1 MKYLITG
8 GSGYIGSRLTDLLVQ
23 HEDNEVVNLDIRA
36 PAVPRSRTRF
46 VHMDIRDRGIA
57 ALIAQERPDALVHLA
72 FVLNPIR
79 DEHTMYDI
87 DVNGTANVLD
97 AAAAAGV
104 PHLLVASSTTA
115 YGAWPDNPV
124 PIPEEHPVRGLPG
137 YEYARDKTEID
148 RLCQLW
154 AAQHPESTM
163 TIVRPTI
170 VFGPNVDNY
179 IVRFWENQPFVVLPD
194 GHDADWQY
202 VHEDDVVDAMSRLL
216 SERRGGIFNLT
227 ADGTV
232 KMSEAAAIAG
242 KKVRKMPLRL
252 YRRMAAASWKLRLR
266 NVEAPP
272 GQIEFVLHPWIAS
285 NEKLKSELGWAPR
298 YTSRETF
305 EITMRAKGLAPPAPQ
320 DSEAAPV
327 PAPPEATPVA

>member
-57 ALIAQERPDALVHLA
+57 ALIAEERPDALVHLA

-79 DEHTMYDI
+79 DEHRMYDI

-124 PIPEEHPVRGLPG
+124 PIPEEHPVRGLPA

-242 KKVRKMPLRL
+242 KKVRKMPLKL

-305 EITMRAKGLAPPAPQ
+305 EITMRAKGLAPPAPH
-320 DSEAAPV
+320 DSDAAPV

>member
-8 GSGYIGSRLTDLLVQ
+8 GSGYIGSRLTDLLVKSD
-23 HEDNEVVNLDIRA
+23 ENEVVNLDIRP
-36 PAVPRSRTRF
+36 PAVPKSRTRF
-46 VHMDIRDRGIA
+46 VRMDIRDRGMA
-57 ALIAQERPDALVHLA
+57 ALIAEERPDALVHLA

-97 AAAAAGV
+97 AAAASGV

-124 PIPEEHPVRGLPG
+124 PIPEEHPVRGLPA

-154 AAQHPESTM
+154 AAQHPDSTM

-179 IVRFWENQPFVVLPD
+179 IVRFWQNSPFVVLPD
-194 GHDADWQY
+194 GRDADWQY
-202 VHEDDVVDAMSRLL
+202 VHEDDVVDALSRLL
-216 SERRGGIFNLT
+216 SEQRGGIFNVT

-232 KMSEAAAIAG
+232 KMSEAARIAG
-242 KKVRKMPLRL
+242 LRIRKMPLRL
-252 YRRMAAASWKLRLR
+252 YRRIAAASWKLHLP

-285 NEKLKSELGWAPR
+285 NEKLKAELGWQPR

-305 EITMRAKGLAPPAPQ
+305 EITMQAKGVGAPAPQ
-320 DSEAAPV
+320 AEHVPV
-327 PAPPEATPVA
+327 PAPPPAAPVA

>member
-23 HEDNEVVNLDIRA
+23 HADNEVVNLDIRA

-46 VHMDIRDRGIA
+46 VHMDIRDHGIA

-242 KKVRKMPLRL
+242 KKVRKMPLKL
-252 YRRMAAASWKLRLR
+252 YRRMASATWKLRLR

-285 NEKLKSELGWAPR
+285 NEKLKSELGWSPR

-305 EITMRAKGLAPPAPQ
+305 EITMRAKGLAPPATPG
-320 DSEAAPV
+320 SEASV
-327 PAPPEATPVA
+327 PATPEATPVA